1 MVDLRLAKECLAI
14 EYTASSAMF
23 EMSTLDLVLLAVG
36 GYLAVI
42 TLVRLMQRRREG
54 IIKDLTREV
63 ELEQERLKEERKK
76 EKRRKMREQI
86 ELQQEQQQRQRR
98 GAA

>member
-1 MVDLRLAKECLAI
+1 
-14 EYTASSAMF
+14 MF
-23 EMSTLDLVLLAVG
+23 EMSTLDLLLLAVAC
-36 GYLAVI
+36 YLAVI

-54 IIKDLTREV
+54 IIKDLTKEV
-63 ELEQERLKEERKK
+63 ELEQERLKEEKKK

-86 ELQQEQQQRQRR
+86 ELQQEQQRQQR

>member
-1 MVDLRLAKECLAI
+1 
-14 EYTASSAMF
+14 MF
-23 EMSTLDLVLLAVG
+23 EMSTLDLILLAAAT
-36 GYLAVI
+36 YLAVI

-54 IIKDLTREV
+54 IIKDLTEEV
-63 ELEQERLKEERKK
+63 ELEQQRLKEERKK

-86 ELQQEQQQRQRR
+86 EQQQRSRR